1 MVLAMKMV
9 QVTSEAKASP
19 IITAFTMTSADM
31 NITQGDSSFITG
43 AVDFSERLPV
53 SPEAAA
59 GTAGAVAAAGAA
71 VSDAGAAGAA
81 AVGAAGAAIAGAGAG
96 LAD

>member
-1 MVLAMKMV
+1 
-9 QVTSEAKASP
+9 
-19 IITAFTMTSADM
+19 M

-59 GTAGAVAAAGAA
+59 GAAGTVAVGAAAGAA

-81 AVGAAGAAIAGAGAG
+81 AAGAAGAAVAGAGAG